1 MGEDAHVILD
11 DPMRAAIAR
20 LTPNEKECL
29 RRRLLSQTAKE
40 MALEL
45 GVSPHAVE
53 KRLKMARAKL
63 GVSSSLQAARMLVS
77 TESQHSVPHAS
88 DLALR
93 ADKGDDRSSLG
104 DGRRGLIGGM
114 TIMTIMIAAALAL
127 ALAPEGAQIPGR
139 RDNPVQVRATP
150 EQAAAFLASS
160 FTTMDR
166 DHSNYLEAG
175 EAPPIS
181 VRIGGAHGTSRQ
193 IAVGQRGAMFLAR
206 NDHDGDGR
214 VSREEFIAANR
225 ALIEAA
231 GIPANWRP
239 RR

>member
-1 MGEDAHVILD
+1 
-11 DPMRAAIAR
+11 MRAAIAR

-77 TESQHSVPHAS
+77 TESQRAVPYPS

-93 ADKGDDRSSLG
+93 ADKA
-104 DGRRGLIGGM
+104 DGRVSPGGGRWGLIWGM
-114 TIMTIMIAAALAL
+114 TIMTVTIAAAITFAL
-127 ALAPEGAQIPGR
+127 ALAPEGAPTSGQ
-139 RDNPVQVRATP
+139 RDNPMHVRATP

-160 FTTMDR
+160 FTIMDR
-166 DHSNYLEAG
+166 DRSGYLEAG
-175 EAPPIS
+175 EAPPTS
-181 VRIGGAHGTSRQ
+181 VRISGAHGTSRQ
-193 IAVGQRGAMFLAR
+193 MDVGQRGAMFLAR
-206 NDHDGDGR
+206 NDRDGDGR

-225 ALIEAA
+225 EMVEAA

-239 RR
+239 RS